1 MDKLEIELAKE
12 RSEHERVRSE
22 LAEVESECREARV
35 HNHSLTIGLET
46 ANLTVAKLENQVTS
60 LKYQISQEHDA
71 KRIIGE
77 CPWYL
82 LGWNMNEMYILSG
95 SRVLVRISQVLNAIH

>member
-1 MDKLEIELAKE
+1 MISTVCFYGHFTFLGERKSLVREMDKLEIELAKE

-60 LKYQISQEHDA
+60 LKYQIGQEHEA
-71 KRIIGE
+71 KRKIGE
-77 CPWYL
+77 C
-82 LGWNMNEMYILSG
+82 IC
-95 SRVLVRISQVLNAIH
+95 